1 METYYLITEGKAQEC
16 RHFDK
21 ESAEQAVQRIYY
33 TDREGKEHSGA
44 HWTLEEV
51 QRLTSGITFKDCVTP
66 YDKYVAYNAAYA
78 DFNKVL
84 PPAEII
90 EAATVFFF
98 EDEDAPC
105 GKIWLYMQTF

>member
-1 METYYLITEGKAQEC
+1 MEAEKIIC
-16 RHFDK
+16 CDK
-21 ESAEQAVQRIYY
+21 
-33 TDREGKEHSGA
+33 GA
-44 HWTLEEV
+44 
-51 QRLTSGITFKDCVTP
+51 D
-66 YDKYVAYNAAYA
+66 NALAYA

-90 EAATVFFF
+90 EAATTFFF